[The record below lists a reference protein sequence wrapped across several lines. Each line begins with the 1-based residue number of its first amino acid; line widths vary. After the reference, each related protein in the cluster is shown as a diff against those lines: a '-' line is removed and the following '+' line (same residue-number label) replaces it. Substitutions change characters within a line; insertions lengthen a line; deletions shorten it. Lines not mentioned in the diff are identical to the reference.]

1 VAKHSSAFVNI
12 PVGIFAAAGLT
23 WLLSH
28 SERYWQAGAGIF
40 LLAAI
45 VGAIALDV
53 LYGRFDPSNIK
64 YFALCSYGIFLGVGM
79 LLDLRDEAYAFDGR
93 GIVLT
98 LAGLLSFLL
107 GFIWKYRP
115 SELSRPGNS
124 NISVSPEQLFKLSV
138 FFYLLGFGA
147 LVAEW
152 QFYGQL
158 QSYSGRLVSITAELT
173 PIPPTIHVWTQLVGP
188 GSIMALVLLRH
199 GTSWCKTVTL
209 WIFLCLTV
217 IWYVL
222 SSGRSN
228 FLALAIACLLVWLE
242 VPDSRGSKKIG
253 STPIIVFCIAT
264 VVMLVLSVV
273 RADWDFSR
281 ARADGVLG
289 AEGVVRESLNIFR
302 ELCKTVE
309 YFPRHMDYL
318 HGYSFYGVVT
328 NIVPRV
334 WWPDKPIGV
343 GRLAS
348 ILYDYNSD
356 NSIALSLP
364 GELYANF
371 GMLGSLVGMIFFG
384 VLVRMI
390 YRWYV
395 RRRGDQAAL
404 VIYVF
409 LVVTVIQEVRG
420 DILDATMPLFYHLLP
435 ALLAFCAVA
444 ALNKSS
450 TRKSQAKQRFAESS
464 AAIRSSFR
472 YRMDPQ

>member
-1 VAKHSSAFVNI
+1 VVKHSSAFVNI
-12 PVGIFAAAGLT
+12 PVGILAAAGLT
-23 WLLSH
+23 WMLSH
-28 SERYWQAGAGIF
+28 SERYWQAGAGVF
-40 LLAAI
+40 VLATI
-45 VGAIALDV
+45 VGVIAFDV
-53 LYGRFDPSNIK
+53 LHGRFDRSNIK
-64 YFALCSYGIFLGVGM
+64 YFALCSYGVFLGLGM
-79 LLDLRDEAYAFDGR
+79 LLDLRDEAYVFDGQ

-98 LAGLLSFLL
+98 MAGLLCFLL
-107 GFIWKYRP
+107 GSIWKCRR
-115 SELSRPGNS
+115 SELSHRGNS
-124 NISVSPEQLFKLSV
+124 NISVSPDQLFKLSV
-138 FFYLLGFGA
+138 LFYLLGFGA

-173 PIPPTIHVWTQLVGP
+173 PIPPTIHVWSQLVGP
-188 GSIMALVLLRH
+188 GSIMALILLRR
-199 GTSWCKTVTL
+199 
-209 WIFLCLTV
+209 
-217 IWYVL
+217 
-222 SSGRSN
+222 RSN

-242 VPDSRGSKKIG
+242 VPDKQGSKKIG

-348 ILYDYNSD
+348 ILYDYNAD

-384 VLVRMI
+384 VLVSMI
-390 YRWYV
+390 YRWYA

-435 ALLAFCAVA
+435 ALVAFSVVA

-450 TRKSQAKQRFAESS
+450 TRKLKAKQRFAGSS

-472 YRMDPQ
+472 YRMDPR